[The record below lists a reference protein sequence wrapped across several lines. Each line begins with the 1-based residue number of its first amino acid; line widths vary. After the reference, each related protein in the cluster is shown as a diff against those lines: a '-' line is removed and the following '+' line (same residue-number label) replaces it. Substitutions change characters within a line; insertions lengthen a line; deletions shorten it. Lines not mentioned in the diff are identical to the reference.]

1 MSSTLTKSTGYLAR
15 MDGGPR
21 DVSRRELGQVT
32 PVMLPI
38 SKVPGSGAFT
48 GEYSEILM
56 SVGNLIL

>member
-1 MSSTLTKSTGYLAR
+1 

-21 DVSRRELGQVT
+21 DVSKRELGQVT

-48 GEYSEILM
+48 GEYSEMLKLD
-56 SVGNLIL
+56 GNLIL